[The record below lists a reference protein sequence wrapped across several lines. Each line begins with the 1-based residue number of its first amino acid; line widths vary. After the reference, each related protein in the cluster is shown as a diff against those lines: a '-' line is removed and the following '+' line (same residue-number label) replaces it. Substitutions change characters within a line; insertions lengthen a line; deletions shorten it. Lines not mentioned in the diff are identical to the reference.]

1 MYGCAAM
8 PASRQPDPLFQIT
21 DRFTFRRDAE
31 GRLRIG
37 APAGREP
44 VAAWLMGDVQENL
57 AGADRFRGY
66 LDEAR
71 HATAVEDRRLDGNGC
86 TVAVSQDTSFLISQ
100 YDLWEPLILPRTEL
114 EGAFDLFRDYLV
126 EEQERGW
133 RSPER
138 SPGCYRAT
146 VGWQDEETGTWRDR
160 PITDHT
166 FFPEEWSTELVTE
179 TVMEAG
185 RSPTMAVDVATG
197 AWSAISGGLH
207 IFGYLDAK
215 TGRPLTAFPVIDA

>member
-1 MYGCAAM
+1 M
-8 PASRQPDPLFQIT
+8 PASRQPDPLFPLT
-21 DRFTFRRDAE
+21 DRLSFNRDVE
-31 GRLRIG
+31 GRLRIATPPG
-37 APAGREP
+37 MEP

-71 HATAVEDRRLDGNGC
+71 HAPAVEDRRVDGNAC
-86 TVAVSQDTSFLISQ
+86 TVAVSQETSFLISQ
-100 YDLWEPLILPRTEL
+100 YDLWEPLILPRAEL
-114 EGAFDLFRDYLV
+114 EAAFDLFRSYLV
-126 EEQERGW
+126 EEFERGW

-146 VGWQDEETGTWRDR
+146 VGWQDEETGDWHDR

-166 FFPEEWSTELVTE
+166 FFPEDWSTEQVTQ
-179 TVMEAG
+179 TVLEAG
-185 RSPTMAVDVATG
+185 RSPSMAVDVTTG
-197 AWSAISGGLH
+197 AWSAIAGGLH
-207 IFGYLDAK
+207 MFGYLDAK